1 MSSIAGGRPPPGLAP
16 GARVD
21 YRSPPM
27 RAAILEE
34 AQKPLVVRDD
44 VTIADPRPGHVRV
57 RVQHCGVCH
66 SDLSL
71 VDGVFPSP
79 TPIVLGHEA
88 AGVIDAVGADVEGLA
103 PGDHVVLTPVAPCGA
118 CYWCVRG
125 EPGVCVNASMIT
137 TNTFRD
143 GSTGLARGGDV
154 VFRGVGLGGFAEY
167 ALVPASGAIKVAP
180 DVPLDVACVIGCAVQ
195 TGVGAVLNT
204 ARVEPGAT
212 VLVMGLGGIGLSIVQ
227 GARVA
232 GAARII
238 AADPMPA
245 RREAATRFGATDVLD
260 PNATDVMMYAMD
272 VTGVGVDY
280 AFDAVGRASLV
291 QAGLAACRNGGTTV
305 AVGAAPME
313 DVIMIAPAA
322 LFTIS
327 EKKLIGCT
335 LGSCNSYRD
344 IPRLIALWQAG
355 RLDLESLV
363 TARRPLADINLAMED
378 LRQSRGIRTIL
389 TI

>member
-1 MSSIAGGRPPPGLAP
+1 
-16 GARVD
+16 
-21 YRSPPM
+21 M

-34 AQKPLVVRDD
+34 SGKPLVVRDD
-44 VTIADPRPGHVRV
+44 VSIADPRPGHVRV
-57 RVQHCGVCH
+57 RVRHCGICH

-71 VDGVFPSP
+71 VDGVFPTP

-88 AGVIDAVGADVEGLA
+88 AGVVDAVGPDVEGLA
-103 PGDHVVLTPVAPCGA
+103 HGDHVVLTPVAPCGA

-143 GSTGLARGGDV
+143 GTTGLSRGGDV

-167 ALVPASGAIKVAP
+167 ALVPASGAIKIAK

-204 ARVEPGAT
+204 ARVEAGAS

-238 AADPMPA
+238 AADPVA
-245 RREAATRFGATDVLD
+245 SRREAAKRFGATDLLD
-260 PNATDVMMYAMD
+260 PTTTDVLGAAFEL
-272 VTGVGVDY
+272 TGVGVDY
-280 AFDAVGRASLV
+280 AFDAVGRAALV
-291 QAGLAACRNGGTTV
+291 QTGLAACRNGGTTV

-313 DVIMIAPAA
+313 DAITIAPAA

-327 EKKLIGCT
+327 EKKLMGCT
-335 LGSCNSYRD
+335 LGSCHSIRD
-344 IPRLIALWQAG
+344 IPRLIALWQTG
-355 RLDLESLV
+355 QLDLESLV
-363 TARRPLADINLAMED
+363 TSRRPLAEINAGMDD
-378 LRQSRGIRTIL
+378 LRASRGIRTIL
-389 TI
+389 SL